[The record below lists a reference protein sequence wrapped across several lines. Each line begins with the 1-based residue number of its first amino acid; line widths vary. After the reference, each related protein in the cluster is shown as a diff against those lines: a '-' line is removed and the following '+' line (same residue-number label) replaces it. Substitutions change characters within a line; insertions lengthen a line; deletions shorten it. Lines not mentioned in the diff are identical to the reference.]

1 VRRAARFSFD
11 QTAFPQCGSAVFASG
26 AADAADADADADAR
40 K

>member
-26 AADAADADADADAR
+26 AADADADADADAR